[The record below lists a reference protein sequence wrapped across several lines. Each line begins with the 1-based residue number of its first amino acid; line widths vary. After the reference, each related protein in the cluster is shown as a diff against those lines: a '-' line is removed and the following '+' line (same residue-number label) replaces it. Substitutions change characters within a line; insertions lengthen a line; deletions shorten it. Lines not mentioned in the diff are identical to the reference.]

1 MNSRAQSFESD
12 FFEHGFAVV
21 KTLFSVEEV
30 SKISGAIERLWTKA
44 ENFADEHNET
54 GDLSG
59 SWVVVKDKKIQRI
72 VWAGG
77 AEKILLD
84 AGQKPALLSR
94 VSALLGSAKMD
105 HLLNQIH
112 YKKPGDGVSFPWHQ
126 DIQHRDKGPGTW
138 TDINGRG
145 SFVQTLLVID
155 PMTKDNGPLL
165 FIPGSQARGRVDL
178 GGDGYDVPTLEEKI
192 APAIGDDLSRGNVVT
207 LTGEPGDVIF
217 FGPYVIHGSEANMSP
232 QSRRVL
238 INGYAYP
245 GANHRQYPGK
255 GSGQRITA
263 PGSTS
268 NTP

>member
-1 MNSRAQSFESD
+1 MSVRVQNFED
-12 FFEHGFAVV
+12 AFFEHGFAVA
-21 KTLFSVEEV
+21 KGLFSASEIVE
-30 SKISGAIERLWTKA
+30 ISDATERLWSKA
-44 ENFADEHNET
+44 EKLAAKTNET
-54 GDLSG
+54 GDMDG
-59 SWVVVKDKKIQRI
+59 SWVVVKNKVVQRI

-77 AEKILLD
+77 AEACLLE
-84 AGQKPALLSR
+84 AGHKPELLSR
-94 VSALLGSAKMD
+94 VAKLLGSREMD

-138 TDINGRG
+138 TDIAKNG
-145 SFVQTLLVID
+145 SYIQTLLVVD
-155 PMTKDNGPLL
+155 PMTKANGPVL
-165 FIPGSQARGRVDL
+165 FIPGSQKRGRVDL

-217 FGPYVIHGSEANMSP
+217 FGPYVIHGSEANTST

-255 GSGQRITA
+255 GSGQRISA
-263 PGSTS
+263 P
-268 NTP
+268 NTLDRT